1 MVDSDK
7 LFYIQEG
14 DQIIRLGINV
24 STSLKTVIDLDE
36 RNHIIE
42 LKFQLTL
49 EWFEYRATYQNL
61 KTNKALNVLSSEELR
76 EIWIPFIIFK
86 VLDGI

>member
-1 MVDSDK
+1 M
-7 LFYIQEG
+7 
-14 DQIIRLGINV
+14 GINV
-24 STSLKTVIDLDE
+24 STSLQTVIDLDE

-42 LKFQLTL
+42 LKFKLTV

-76 EIWIPFIIFK
+76 EIWIPFIIFQ
-86 VLDGI
+86 VYITGWS

>member
-1 MVDSDK
+1 MIK
-7 LFYIQEG
+7 EE

-61 KTNKALNVLSSEELR
+61 KTNKALNVLSSQELQ
-76 EIWIPFIIFK
+76 EIWIPYIIFE
-86 VLDGI
+86 VFLIPL